1 VAKVSLRQQFRED
14 PRTIAASVSGAVAVY
29 VAVGLVRPRWL
40 TLGARRTPRQWLWSI
55 ALRLVAMAT
64 YLVWIQPRM
73 ERLMERNERAHA
85 ELKEELG
92 RDPSPREQMARM
104 EQVEADRS

>member
-1 VAKVSLRQQFRED
+1 
-14 PRTIAASVSGAVAVY
+14 
-29 VAVGLVRPRWL
+29 
-40 TLGARRTPRQWLWSI
+40 
-55 ALRLVAMAT
+55 MAT